1 MRPYEGDAY
10 VTLTR
15 TLGGVAVDDGSA
27 GRGGLTVPVQ
37 AVAPALQGFRLSA
50 QWWRELT
57 FLHWPV
63 PPEHVEHLF
72 PAGSRPD
79 VLDGTTYV
87 GLVPF
92 VMRGAGPGP
101 LPVPYFGDFCE
112 TNVRLYSLDDQ
123 DRHGIVFCTL
133 DATRL
138 ATVLLARVGLGLP
151 YAWSRM
157 RTRRDGDIQRYA
169 YRRRWP
175 SDTAKPRTAISVRIG
190 APTGPTPTETWLTSR
205 WGLHTTIAGRGA
217 WIPNEHHPWP
227 LREAEL
233 LRLDSDLVQSC
244 GIEVGHAQM
253 LRPLWTPGV
262 RTTFGRPQLLH

>member
-1 MRPYEGDAY
+1 M
-10 VTLTR
+10 
-15 TLGGVAVDDGSA
+15 
-27 GRGGLTVPVQ
+27 PVQ
-37 AVAPALQGFRLSA
+37 QRAPALHGFRLSA
-50 QWWRELT
+50 QWWRDLL

-63 PPEHVEHLF
+63 APERVDHLF

-92 VMRGAGPGP
+92 VMRGAGPGR

-112 TNVRLYSLDDQ
+112 TNVRLYSVDDA

-138 ATVLLARVGLGLP
+138 ATVLLARTGLGLP

-157 RTRRDGDIQRYA
+157 RTQRDGYIYRYA
-169 YRRRWP
+169 SRRRWP
-175 SDTAKPRTAISVRIG
+175 TQAGYPHTAISVRLG

-205 WGLHTTIAGRGA
+205 WGLHTTIAGRPA
-217 WIPNEHHPWP
+217 WVPNEHGPWP

-233 LRLDSDLVQSC
+233 LRLDSDLVAAC
-244 GIEVGHAQM
+244 GIDIGDGEL
-253 LRPLWTPGV
+253 LRPLWTSGV
-262 RTTFGRPQLLH
+262 RTTFGRPQLG